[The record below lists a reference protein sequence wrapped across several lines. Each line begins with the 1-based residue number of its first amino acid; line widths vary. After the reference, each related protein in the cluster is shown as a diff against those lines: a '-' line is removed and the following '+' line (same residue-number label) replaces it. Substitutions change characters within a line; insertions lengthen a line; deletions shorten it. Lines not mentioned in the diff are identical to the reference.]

1 MSEVQICQLSNL
13 YFYFKKKTPQKTAL
27 QKNAEKLR
35 DDAKKAKSALRKI
48 EQEAK
53 KAVKA
58 YHKQT
63 FINEIKGR
71 FPIE

>member
-1 MSEVQICQLSNL
+1 MQICQLFNL
-13 YFYFKKKTPQKTAL
+13 YFYFKKKSLQKTAL

-35 DDAKKAKSALRKI
+35 ADAKKAKSALRKI

-63 FINEIKGR
+63 FINENKG
-71 FPIE
+71 